1 MLPNGSFLLSISQ
14 RTLLASSVPWNCPP
28 NWWSA
33 LRLASPPSRG
43 CRGDFVSDYLPIG
56 PRTALPAGSSLAGSS
71 DSSLA
76 ASGWVEL
83 AVGLPMGLEPEAT
96 CLPTLTPDCVS
107 LEVFVDRMLTL
118 SLLSWCSTIFVALGV
133 AASLGALAFF
143 VGAVN
148 GSNGEEVCNFPGWHW
163 HLRKLIKPLFYNAC
177 NIYFYQLCT

>member
-56 PRTALPAGSSLAGSS
+56 PCTALPAGSSLAGSS

-76 ASGWVEL
+76 APGWVEL

-96 CLPTLTPDCVS
+96 CLPTMTPDCVS

-118 SLLSWCSTIFVALGV
+118 SLLSWCSTIFCCTWSSGLTWGTGFFCWRREWFQWRRGV
-133 AASLGALAFF
+133 
-143 VGAVN
+143 
-148 GSNGEEVCNFPGWHW
+148 
-163 HLRKLIKPLFYNAC
+163 
-177 NIYFYQLCT
+177 